1 MAKIKKTKSGWS
13 VSGSLEECLAQ
24 KKRQLERLN
33 RETDYITKLYE
44 EVKRRYDSH
53 FAQVMD
59 CKQFIEAVTAK
70 IEEKK

>member
-33 RETDYITKLYE
+33 RETDL
-44 EVKRRYDSH
+44 
-53 FAQVMD
+53 
-59 CKQFIEAVTAK
+59 
-70 IEEKK
+70 